1 MKKSRIPQAY
11 RWVDKPTTIILGI
24 PLDPSYMDGF
34 SIKRGDEWDITI
46 DRDGNRMSY
55 TQRNELSAYRDL
67 NREQWRESSANIIDK
82 VEDE

>member
-1 MKKSRIPQAY
+1 
-11 RWVDKPTTIILGI
+11 
-24 PLDPSYMDGF
+24 MDGF
-34 SIKRGDEWDITI
+34 SIKRGDEWNITI